1 MNFIPTVVRTA
12 VSPIRPVTTSHC
24 DMIDARGP
32 CCNTFLPT
40 PDGMRV
46 CEPNIPIQTPTVSKP
61 IDVTVVNPPVNNNV
75 NWTGSTVPSTVS
87 HSGSSPFI
95 PMIHSQSI
103 PHHTPPEVVITPQV
117 VPVLDN
123 TLSNPVSVVAVTLH
137 PVKISSLPG
146 INSSSTVLEA
156 RIAAAKYLKTEVQKV
171 FLAYASQYNPRGAKD
186 ELLLSNYGM
195 GSRDLFFYHSVP
207 VEQTLIPNPVPGLVV
222 PKVFKYED
230 LKIPYGS
237 TYVGPHV
244 CFESYQYSDF
254 LYCQHPSGSIHEK
267 TPIGTGQLSDNWVGR
282 HSYGHFDV
290 VIKVK
295 YNGGDYTPFS
305 IETAPLGTTVPECG
319 KYGPSVYI
327 LKR

>member
-1 MNFIPTVVRTA
+1 MSFFISTVVKTA
-12 VSPIRPVTTSHC
+12 VSPFRPVTTSHC

-40 PDGMRV
+40 PDGMRI
-46 CEPNIPIQTPTVSKP
+46 CEPNIPVQTPTVSKP
-61 IDVTVVNPPVNNNV
+61 IDVTVVSPPVNNTA

-95 PMIHSQSI
+95 PMINPQSI
-103 PHHTPPEVVITPQV
+103 PHHAPPEVVITPQV
-117 VPVLDN
+117 VPILDN
-123 TLSNPVSVVAVTLH
+123 TLSNPVSVVAVTLR

-156 RIAAAKYLKTEVQKV
+156 RIAAAKYLKTESDKV
-171 FLAYASQYNPRGAKD
+171 FLAYASLYNPRGAKD
-186 ELLLSNYGM
+186 ELLLSSYGM
-195 GSRDLFFYHSVP
+195 GSDDLFFYHSVP
-207 VEQTLIPNPVPGLVV
+207 VELITIPNPVPGLVV
-222 PKVFKYED
+222 PKVFKHQD

-237 TYVGPHV
+237 TYVGPAV
-244 CFESYQYSDF
+244 CLESYQYDDF
-254 LYCQHPSGSIHEK
+254 LYCQHPRHCIYEKNLPGGSL
-267 TPIGTGQLSDNWVGR
+267 TDNWVGR
-282 HSYGHFDV
+282 HSHGHFDV

-305 IETAPLGTTVPECG
+305 IEKAPVGTIIPECG